1 MPENTDAARPDYAP
15 GHPPAPAGEPSAMDV
30 RAAVGASGLALGD
43 LVEYDGRI
51 VDAEE
56 DPRFVPGG
64 RGRIRDVWAAGG
76 EVVARVEREDGASDA
91 PALKDLRP
99 AATTVSKASGELR
112 AGDIVRVHG
121 MRVRL
126 DEPNPPHS
134 TDTDTDTDDDV
145 VHSWTGTVLN
155 LADVH
160 AAGHV
165 PRSHLRRWSGLTL
178 LREDAWTVQGTNA
191 VRRDVEVPLKAP
203 EPSAPLVAAL
213 RAKGLEPFARQGGVV
228 TVTAHDIN
236 WTLEPVPHAVTG
248 EWCGVWSAVGP
259 KGSRGMFVAANAA
272 SFIADRRVP

>member
-1 MPENTDAARPDYAP
+1 MPENTDAARPDYGPAR
-15 GHPPAPAGEPSAMDV
+15 PPAPAGEPSAMDV
-30 RAAVGASGLALGD
+30 RAAVGACGLALGD

-56 DPRFVPGG
+56 DSRFVPGG

-76 EVVARVEREDGASDA
+76 EVVARVEREGGASDA

-99 AATTVSKASGELR
+99 ATTTVSKASGELR

-126 DEPNPPHS
+126 DAPNPPHS
-134 TDTDTDTDDDV
+134 TDTDDDV
-145 VHSWTGTVLN
+145 LHSWTGTVLN

-178 LREDAWTVQGTNA
+178 LREDAWTVQGADA

-203 EPSAPLVAAL
+203 ELSAPLVAAL
-213 RAKGLEPFARQGGVV
+213 RAKGLEPSARQGGVV
-228 TVTAHDIN
+228 TVTAHGID
-236 WTLEPVPHAVTG
+236 WKLEPVPHAVTG

>member
-1 MPENTDAARPDYAP
+1 MPKNTDAARAP
-15 GHPPAPAGEPSAMDV
+15 GHTPARPPAPAGELSAMDV
-30 RAAVGASGLALGD
+30 RAAADASGLALGD

-56 DPRFVPGG
+56 DPWFVPGG

-76 EVVARVEREDGASDA
+76 EVVARVEREDGANDA
-91 PALKDLRP
+91 PALVDLRP
-99 AATTVSKASGELR
+99 ATTTVSKTSGELR

-134 TDTDTDTDDDV
+134 TNTDDDV

-165 PRSHLRRWSGLTL
+165 PRLFLQRWAGLSL

-191 VRRDVEVPLKAP
+191 VRRDVEVPLKAT

-228 TVTAHDIN
+228 TVTAHGID

-259 KGSRGMFVAANAA
+259 KGSRGMFTAANAA